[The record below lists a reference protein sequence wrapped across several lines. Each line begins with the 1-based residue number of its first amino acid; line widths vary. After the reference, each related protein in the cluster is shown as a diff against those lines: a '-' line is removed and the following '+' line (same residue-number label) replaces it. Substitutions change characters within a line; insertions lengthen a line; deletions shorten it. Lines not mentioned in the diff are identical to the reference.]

1 MIHKIITK
9 EIPLFL
15 KNETFEQALKYIIT
29 GIFCTVLDMLT
40 LYLLTE
46 YLSVYYIISA
56 VFSFIVGVILNYIM
70 STFWV
75 FKIRIIE
82 SRRLEL
88 LYYIIISLVGL
99 VISIFCM
106 WFLTEY
112 FHLILYH
119 YLGKRFLPLHFMVS
133 KFFSLFITFG
143 WNFWI
148 RKKFLH
154 TQKNIS

>member
-40 LYLLTE
+40 LYLLTK

-112 FHLILYH
+112 FHV
-119 YLGKRFLPLHFMVS
+119 HFMVS